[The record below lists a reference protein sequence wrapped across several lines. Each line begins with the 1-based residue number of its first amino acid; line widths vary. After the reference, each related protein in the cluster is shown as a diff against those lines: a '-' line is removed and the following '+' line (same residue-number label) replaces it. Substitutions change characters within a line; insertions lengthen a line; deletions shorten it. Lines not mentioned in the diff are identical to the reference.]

1 VLGKYYALTLL
12 LVACF
17 HHPKKVLNEG
27 IIGRLESDREKRL
40 RYPECLAQRVQR
52 ISCPPLTQRNLLI
65 VWDLS
70 TPPSFDSFDIRR
82 VRRRILLDLAQ

>member
-1 VLGKYYALTLL
+1 M
-12 LVACF
+12 
-17 HHPKKVLNEG
+17 LNEG

-40 RYPECLAQRVQR
+40 RYLECLAQRVQR

-70 TPPSFDSFDIRR
+70 TPPSLDSFDIRR